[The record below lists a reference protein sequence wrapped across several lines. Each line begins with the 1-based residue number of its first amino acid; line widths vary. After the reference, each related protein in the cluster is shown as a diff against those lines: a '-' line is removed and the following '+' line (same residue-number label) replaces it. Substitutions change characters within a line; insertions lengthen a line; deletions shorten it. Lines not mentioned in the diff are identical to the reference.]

1 MESIIKTPNMLEKI
15 PSTFQVR
22 YKGSWYSIIPKKY
35 EPERQTFQLA
45 WKMIIEEK
53 ESKLAYREW
62 FLKEHEDAKL
72 LYGFSL

>member
-1 MESIIKTPNMLEKI
+1 MESLIKTSNMLEEI

-53 ESKLAYREW
+53 DSKLAYREW
-62 FLKEHEDAKL
+62 FLKEREDAKL